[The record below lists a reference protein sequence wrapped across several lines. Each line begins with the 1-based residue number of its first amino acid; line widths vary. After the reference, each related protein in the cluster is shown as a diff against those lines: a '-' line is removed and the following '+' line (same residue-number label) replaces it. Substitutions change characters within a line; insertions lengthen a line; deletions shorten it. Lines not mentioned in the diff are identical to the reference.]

1 MNCANSHTL
10 QANLEAFIDRTLIV
24 FDMDTHCLERNY
36 YNASWR
42 NAYADIQRIL
52 KKHGFN
58 NIQGTV
64 YLSEVGLKQA
74 HGTLALQ
81 EVVTCF
87 EWFTACA
94 SNIQFY
100 ELKDDFNAQFI
111 VDGVQRA
118 RQAFYLSLDN
128 LRKELLEADLPENK
142 VEEIVKKRQFSLQYV
157 QENQ

>member
-1 MNCANSHTL
+1 M
-10 QANLEAFIDRTLIV
+10 DRTLIV

-36 YNASWR
+36 HNPSWR

-52 KKHGFN
+52 KKHGFT

-64 YLSEVGLKQA
+64 YLSDVGIKQA

-81 EVVTCF
+81 EVAARF
-87 EWFTACA
+87 EWFYHCA

-118 RQAFYLSLDN
+118 REAFQRSLDG
-128 LRKELLEADLPENK
+128 LRQELLQAGLPANK
-142 VEEIVKKRQFSLQYV
+142 VEEIMGKRQFSLQQI
-157 QENQ
+157 QENSVPQDKYEK

>member
-1 MNCANSHTL
+1 M
-10 QANLEAFIDRTLIV
+10 DRTLIV
-24 FDMDTHCLERNY
+24 FDMDTHCLERHYHNL
-36 YNASWR
+36 SWR

-52 KKHGFN
+52 KKHGFT

-64 YLSEVGLKQA
+64 YLSDVGIKQA

-81 EVVTCF
+81 EVAARF
-87 EWFTACA
+87 EWFYHCA

-118 RQAFYLSLDN
+118 REAFQRSLDG
-128 LRKELLEADLPENK
+128 LRQELLQAGLPANK
-142 VEEIVKKRQFSLQYV
+142 VEEIVGKRQFSLQQI
-157 QENQ
+157 QENSVSQDKHEK

>member
-1 MNCANSHTL
+1 M
-10 QANLEAFIDRTLIV
+10 DRTLIV

-36 YNASWR
+36 HNPSWR

-52 KKHGFN
+52 KKHGFM

-64 YLSEVGLKQA
+64 YLSDVGIKQA

-81 EVVTCF
+81 EVAARF
-87 EWFTACA
+87 EWFYLCA

-118 RQAFYLSLDN
+118 REAFQRSLDG
-128 LRKELLEADLPENK
+128 LRQELLQAGLPANK
-142 VEEIVKKRQFSLQYV
+142 VEEIVGKRQFSLQQI
-157 QENQ
+157 QENSVLQDKYEK

>member
-1 MNCANSHTL
+1 M
-10 QANLEAFIDRTLIV
+10 DRTLIV

-36 YNASWR
+36 HNPSWR
-42 NAYADIQRIL
+42 NAYAEIQRIL
-52 KKHGFN
+52 KKHGFT

-64 YLSEVGLKQA
+64 YLSDVGIKQA

-81 EVVTCF
+81 EVAARF
-87 EWFTACA
+87 EWFYLCA

-118 RQAFYLSLDN
+118 REAFQRSLDS
-128 LRKELLEADLPENK
+128 LRQELLQAGLPANK
-142 VEEIVKKRQFSLQYV
+142 VEEIVGKRQFSLQQI
-157 QENQ
+157 QENSVSQDKYEK

>member
-1 MNCANSHTL
+1 M
-10 QANLEAFIDRTLIV
+10 DRTLIV

-36 YNASWR
+36 HNPSWR

-52 KKHGFN
+52 KKHGFM

-64 YLSEVGLKQA
+64 YLSDVGIKQA

-81 EVVTCF
+81 EVAARF
-87 EWFTACA
+87 EWFYHCA

-118 RQAFYLSLDN
+118 RESFQRSLDN
-128 LRKELLEADLPENK
+128 LRQELLQAGLPANK
-142 VEEIVKKRQFSLQYV
+142 VEEIVGKRQFSLQQI
-157 QENQ
+157 QENSVSQD

>member
-1 MNCANSHTL
+1 M
-10 QANLEAFIDRTLIV
+10 DRTLIV
-24 FDMDTHCLERNY
+24 FDIDTHCLERNY
-36 YNASWR
+36 HNPSWR

-52 KKHGFN
+52 KKHGFT

-64 YLSEVGLKQA
+64 YLSDVGIKQA

-81 EVVTCF
+81 EVAARF
-87 EWFTACA
+87 EWFYYCA

-118 RQAFYLSLDN
+118 REAFQRSLDG
-128 LRKELLEADLPENK
+128 LRQELLQAGLPANK
-142 VEEIVKKRQFSLQYV
+142 VEEIVGKRQFSLQQI
-157 QENQ
+157 QENSVSQDKYEK

>member
-1 MNCANSHTL
+1 M
-10 QANLEAFIDRTLIV
+10 DRTLIV
-24 FDMDTHCLERNY
+24 FDMDTHCLERHYHNP
-36 YNASWR
+36 SWR

-52 KKHGFN
+52 KKHGFT

-64 YLSEVGLKQA
+64 YLSDVGIKQA

-81 EVVTCF
+81 EVAARF
-87 EWFTACA
+87 EWFYHCA

-118 RQAFYLSLDN
+118 REAFQRSLDG
-128 LRKELLEADLPENK
+128 LRQELLQAGLPANK
-142 VEEIVKKRQFSLQYV
+142 VEEIVGKRQFSLQQI
-157 QENQ
+157 QENSVSQDKYEK

>member
-1 MNCANSHTL
+1 M
-10 QANLEAFIDRTLIV
+10 DRTLIV

-36 YNASWR
+36 HNPSWR

-52 KKHGFN
+52 KKHGFT

-64 YLSEVGLKQA
+64 YLSDVGIKQA

-81 EVVTCF
+81 EVAARF
-87 EWFTACA
+87 EWFYHCA

-118 RQAFYLSLDN
+118 REAFQRSLDG
-128 LRKELLEADLPENK
+128 LRQELLQAGLPANK
-142 VEEIVKKRQFSLQYV
+142 VEEIVGKRKYSLQQI
-157 QENQ
+157 QENSMSQDKHEK

>member
-1 MNCANSHTL
+1 M
-10 QANLEAFIDRTLIV
+10 DRTLIV
-24 FDMDTHCLERNY
+24 FDMDTHCLERNDH
-36 YNASWR
+36 NPSWR

-64 YLSEVGLKQA
+64 YLSEVGIKQA

-81 EVVTCF
+81 EVAARF
-87 EWFTACA
+87 EWFALCA

-111 VDGVQRA
+111 VEGVQQA
-118 RQAFYLSLDN
+118 RQAFYRSLDN
-128 LRKELLEADLPENK
+128 LRKELLEAGLTEDK
-142 VEEIVKKRQFSLQYV
+142 VEEIVNKRQFSLQYV
-157 QENQ
+157 Q

>member
-1 MNCANSHTL
+1 M
-10 QANLEAFIDRTLIV
+10 DRTLIV

-36 YNASWR
+36 HNPSWR

-52 KKHGFN
+52 KKHGFM

-64 YLSEVGLKQA
+64 YLSDVGIKQA

-81 EVVTCF
+81 EVAAHF
-87 EWFTACA
+87 EWFYHCA

-118 RQAFYLSLDN
+118 RESFQRSLDS
-128 LRKELLEADLPENK
+128 LRQELLQAGLPANK
-142 VEEIVKKRQFSLQYV
+142 VEEIVGKRQFSLQQI
-157 QENQ
+157 QENIVSQD

>member
-1 MNCANSHTL
+1 M
-10 QANLEAFIDRTLIV
+10 DRTLIV

-36 YNASWR
+36 HNPSWR

-52 KKHGFN
+52 KKHGFT

-64 YLSEVGLKQA
+64 YLSDAGIKQA

-81 EVVTCF
+81 EVAARF
-87 EWFTACA
+87 EWFYLCA

-118 RQAFYLSLDN
+118 REAFQRSLDG
-128 LRKELLEADLPENK
+128 LRQELLQAGLPANK
-142 VEEIVKKRQFSLQYV
+142 VEEIVGKRQFSLQQI
-157 QENQ
+157 QENSVSQDKYEK

>member
-1 MNCANSHTL
+1 M
-10 QANLEAFIDRTLIV
+10 DRTLIV

-36 YNASWR
+36 HNPSWR

-52 KKHGFN
+52 KKHGFT

-64 YLSEVGLKQA
+64 YLSDVGIKQA

-81 EVVTCF
+81 EVAARF
-87 EWFTACA
+87 EWFYHCA

-100 ELKDDFNAQFI
+100 ELKDNFNAQFI

-118 RQAFYLSLDN
+118 REAFQRSLDG
-128 LRKELLEADLPENK
+128 LRQELLQAGLPANK
-142 VEEIVKKRQFSLQYV
+142 VEEIVGKRQFSLQQI
-157 QENQ
+157 QENSVPQDKYEK

>member
-1 MNCANSHTL
+1 M
-10 QANLEAFIDRTLIV
+10 DRTLIV

-36 YNASWR
+36 HNPSWR
-42 NAYADIQRIL
+42 NAYTDIQHIL
-52 KKHGFN
+52 KKHGFT

-64 YLSEVGLKQA
+64 YLSDVGIKQA

-81 EVVTCF
+81 EVAARF
-87 EWFTACA
+87 EWFYHCA

-118 RQAFYLSLDN
+118 REAFQRSLDG
-128 LRKELLEADLPENK
+128 LRQELLQAGLPANK
-142 VEEIVKKRQFSLQYV
+142 VEEIVGKRQFSLQQI
-157 QENQ
+157 QENSVSQDKYEK

>member
-1 MNCANSHTL
+1 M
-10 QANLEAFIDRTLIV
+10 DRTLIV

-36 YNASWR
+36 HNPSWR

-52 KKHGFN
+52 KKHGFI

-64 YLSEVGLKQA
+64 YLSDVGIKQA

-81 EVVTCF
+81 EVAARF
-87 EWFTACA
+87 EWFYHCA

-111 VDGVQRA
+111 VDGVQRV
-118 RQAFYLSLDN
+118 RESFQRSLDS
-128 LRKELLEADLPENK
+128 LRQELLQAGLPANK
-142 VEEIVKKRQFSLQYV
+142 VEEIVGKRQFSLQQI
-157 QENQ
+157 QENSVSQD

>member
-1 MNCANSHTL
+1 M
-10 QANLEAFIDRTLIV
+10 DRPLIV

-36 YNASWR
+36 HNPSWR

-52 KKHGFN
+52 KKHGFT

-64 YLSEVGLKQA
+64 YLSDVGIKQA

-81 EVVTCF
+81 EVAARF
-87 EWFTACA
+87 EWFYHCA

-118 RQAFYLSLDN
+118 REAFQRSLDG
-128 LRKELLEADLPENK
+128 LRQELLQAGLPTNK
-142 VEEIVKKRQFSLQYV
+142 VEEIVGKRQFSLQQI
-157 QENQ
+157 QENGVPQDKYEK

>member
-1 MNCANSHTL
+1 M
-10 QANLEAFIDRTLIV
+10 DRTLIV

-36 YNASWR
+36 HNPSWR
-42 NAYADIQRIL
+42 NAYAEIQRIL
-52 KKHGFN
+52 KKHGCT

-64 YLSEVGLKQA
+64 YLSDVGIKQA

-81 EVVTCF
+81 EVAARF
-87 EWFTACA
+87 EWFYHCA

-118 RQAFYLSLDN
+118 REAFQRSLDG
-128 LRKELLEADLPENK
+128 LRQELLQAGLPANK
-142 VEEIVKKRQFSLQYV
+142 VEDIVGKRQFSLQQI
-157 QENQ
+157 QENGVSQDKYEK